1 MCIEIVVSANESRS
15 NPFTRAG
22 YPSPRRSKA
31 ADGARPQPVSLVEVS
46 IGGARVMS
54 RSPSRIEV
62 GTWMELDVDGDR
74 GVVVVRRIAEA
85 EDPSLTVYGVSFV
98 MLAAPLRAR
107 IDQTIARHLERDRS
121 AEIGPPPRRRVSLAR
136 NSARTAM

>member
-1 MCIEIVVSANESRS
+1 MHRDRRIGERVEIEPIHASWIPV
-15 NPFTRAG
+15 TTQIQG
-22 YPSPRRSKA
+22 GRR
-31 ADGARPQPVSLVEVS
+31 ARPQPVSLVEVS

-85 EDPSLTVYGVSFV
+85 EGPSLTVYGVSFV
-98 MLAAPLRAR
+98 VLALTLRAR
-107 IDQTIARHLERDRS
+107 IDQAIALHLGRDLEALHR
-121 AEIGPPPRRRVSLAR
+121 
-136 NSARTAM
+136 